1 MARLLV
7 WDSFDCRYANVVVA
21 NDDEVEIKDV
31 GGPATL
37 TNASGHSI
45 VTGAELN

>member
-1 MARLLV
+1 MARLLA

>member
-1 MARLLV
+1 MARLLA
-7 WDSFDCRYANVVVA
+7 WDSFDCHYANVVA